1 MDLEFWLMTFKY
13 KIFLSYLT
21 AGRYYFFC
29 LIFALI
35 TENGSKG
42 SGAQEI

>member
-1 MDLEFWLMTFKY
+1 MDPEFWLMTFKY

-21 AGRYYFFC
+21 PTLYYFFC

-35 TENGSKG
+35 TENGDKG